1 MPEETHTINA
11 SNAGTSSEHP
21 NWWYAAW
28 WSAIIEPGDAH
39 AAALRHGIGDD
50 EAYRWVMAPQP
61 GPLPDD
67 IAGDAQRQRSWQQT
81 WERWKPRALQ
91 ASPDQ
96 DLGVLEG
103 LGGHL
108 LTPQMSQWPHS
119 LRCLDLEEPVALWV
133 LGRLPAASNSP
144 AHSSVAIVGARAATH
159 YGTRVASD
167 LACDLGQEGVS
178 IVSGGA
184 YGIDIAAHCGALA
197 ANASTIA
204 VMAGGVAELYP
215 KAHEQVF
222 ARIVAAGG
230 AIISETPP
238 NWRPAKWRFL
248 ARNRIIAALSE
259 ATIVV
264 EAGRRSGALATARR
278 AMELGLPVGAVPGPV
293 GVEMA
298 AGSNE
303 LIRNGATLIRHAQDV
318 HELIGPLTPTLS
330 DELFGAPVAKDE
342 GVSALPPVQRRVW
355 EALPRRSAATLERLI
370 RASGLS
376 EREVLA
382 ALAGLELAGWVASN
396 ASGWARAA
404 TR

>member
-1 MPEETHTINA
+1 MPKETTNT
-11 SNAGTSSEHP
+11 GTSASRP
-21 NWWYAAW
+21 TWWYAAW

-39 AAALRHGIGDD
+39 AAALRHALGDD

-61 GPLPDD
+61 GALPAE
-67 IAGDAQRQRSWQQT
+67 IAGNEERQASWKQS
-81 WERWKPRALQ
+81 WERWKPRAME
-91 ASPDQ
+91 ARPDE
-96 DLGVLEG
+96 DLGILEG

-108 LTPQMSQWPHS
+108 LTPQMPQWPRG
-119 LRCLDLEEPVALWV
+119 LCRLGLEEPVALWV
-133 LGRLPAASNSP
+133 LGRLGRGAEHPTQP
-144 AHSSVAIVGARAATH
+144 RVAVVGARACTH

-167 LACDLGQEGVS
+167 LACDLGQEGINV
-178 IVSGGA
+178 VSGGA

-197 ANASTIA
+197 ANAPTIA

-222 ARIVAAGG
+222 ARILAAGG

-278 AMELGLPVGAVPGPV
+278 AMELGLPVGAIPGPV
-293 GVEMA
+293 GVEMS

-303 LIRNGATLIRHAQDV
+303 LIRNGATLIRHAQDAR
-318 HELIGPLTPTLS
+318 ELIGPLAPTLS
-330 DELFGAPVAKDE
+330 DELFGAPIVKDE
-342 GVSALPPVQRRVW
+342 GVSALPPTQRRVW
-355 EALPRRSAATLERLI
+355 EALPQRSAATLERLT

-376 EREVLA
+376 PREVLA
-382 ALAGLELAGWVASN
+382 ALAGLELGGWVTSTG
-396 ASGWARAA
+396 SGWSRAKAR
-404 TR
+404 